1 MANTTQDKLYETFT
15 AISGIAIS
23 GGQTSNLDP
32 FIAASEAL
40 ASSVG
45 DIATVLSSTV
55 MKGTVA
61 AGPEPAG
68 GPAPDPMPNPAAGTS
83 LAQLIAMVVPQT
95 DAPVAPSTAPSQ
107 PAARQPAEPLTA
119 AAAPSDTLPAIND
132 PGVNVVPPKTTTT
145 GSTVESITS
154 SVLQSVFGSVPLAGM
169 IAGAASG
176 SSGTS
181 GTSSSS
187 STSGGG
193 STLESIASTVLK
205 SGLGLVP
212 LIGGLLGLFG
222 GGDST
227 TPALEKYTMPAHL
240 GYEGADTGSGIGAS
254 DFDQMGNPRTYA
266 SASGGDTSSGSNGG
280 STSSGSASGGSSSG
294 ASSAPA
300 PQITVNVQAM
310 DARSFLDRSSDIAA
324 AVRDAMLN
332 SNAINDVVNEL

>member
-1 MANTTQDKLYETFT
+1 MAYTTQDKLYETFT
-15 AISGIAIS
+15 AISG
-23 GGQTSNLDP
+23 GQTSNLDP
-32 FIAASEAL
+32 FIDASEAL

-45 DIATVLSSTV
+45 DIAAVLGSTV

-61 AGPEPAG
+61 AGPEPVG
-68 GPAPDPMPNPAAGTS
+68 GPAPDPLPNPAAGTS
-83 LAQLIAMVVPQT
+83 LAQLMAT
-95 DAPVAPSTAPSQ
+95 VAPSTAPPQ
-107 PAARQPAEPLTA
+107 PAASQPAEPLTA

-154 SVLQSVFGSVPLAGM
+154 SVLQSVFGSVPLVGT

-176 SSGTS
+176 NSGTS

-240 GYEGADTGSGIGAS
+240 GYEGADTGSGISAS

-266 SASGGDTSSGSNGG
+266 GANGG
-280 STSSGSASGGSSSG
+280 GTSSGSASGGGSSSGPGSSSG